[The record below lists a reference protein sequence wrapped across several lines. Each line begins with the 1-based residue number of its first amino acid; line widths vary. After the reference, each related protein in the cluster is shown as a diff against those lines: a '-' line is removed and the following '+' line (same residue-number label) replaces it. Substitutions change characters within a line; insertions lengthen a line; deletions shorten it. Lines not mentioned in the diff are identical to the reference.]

1 MMRDE
6 HDHGDYGDYDG
17 LDDVDDNEDEDDK
30 VSLEDEDERL
40 RDERITT
47 G

>member
-6 HDHGDYGDYDG
+6 HGHGDYGDYDG
-17 LDDVDDNEDEDDK
+17 LDDVDDNEDEDDR
-30 VSLEDEDERL
+30 VSLEDEDEGM